1 MRWSAVAALRAAPQF
16 RNALLKL
23 YFFISDHIFSL
34 HISCFSS
41 TTGSLLHLNVQKGK
55 ITKTNCFNQ
64 FLFFTRTEQNGE
76 HQRSCIND
84 ICLMYID
91 MGM

>member
-1 MRWSAVAALRAAPQF
+1 MNYYCYFTCLPTRGQFYVLIINKQHYEHCGGVRWPAVAALRAAPQF

-41 TTGSLLHLNVQKGK
+41 TTGSLLHLNVHHLQKK
-55 ITKTNCFNQ
+55 
-64 FLFFTRTEQNGE
+64 
-76 HQRSCIND
+76 
-84 ICLMYID
+84 
-91 MGM
+91 